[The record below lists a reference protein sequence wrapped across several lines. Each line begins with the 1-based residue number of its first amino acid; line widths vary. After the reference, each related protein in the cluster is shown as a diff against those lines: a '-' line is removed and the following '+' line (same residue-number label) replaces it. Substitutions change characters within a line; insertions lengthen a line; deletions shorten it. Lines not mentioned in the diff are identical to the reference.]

1 MARSPEFKE
10 QIQALKRFPGMS
22 WSRSVTKWSG
32 QSPSRLSLRYISPHA
47 SIGAGVSNSIA
58 NPNEWYAYLDGR
70 NPRSGAAHIGG
81 YDRVAAVESDFPGI
95 GAWLNHL
102 IWEALD
108 PRLGESGLRELRRH
122 LPFRARRLLVT
133 SPFEPEETRF
143 LAEIEDEALAHLIAL
158 RSPGAFAALLML
170 MHEAK
175 LGGFPQL
182 HMQYAVAVGRML
194 PLMLQHP
201 VLSTVST
208 ELTTYLE
215 AYCLSI
221 PGDPISASVSISE
234 LSNANPTL
242 EKHLVTSIELGRPLS
257 LEAVVAGLQPL
268 DLTDIVI
275 PQESDSDEL
284 LNVYLLKL
292 EEALPILT
300 AEALGGADCIGFGLD
315 NQSDVQVLVLDG
327 VPVRAANYLVEMI
340 GVGHSEIDAMFAASD
355 DANEAW
361 CRSEAGKLPRNS
373 SQSVVDIAQ
382 VCARLMY
389 HFSSRASAFAWLQLP
404 NVALGSRCP
413 NQLLPEPAG
422 TARLADIVTKLEQGE
437 ID

>member
-1 MARSPEFKE
+1 MARSREFTE

-47 SIGAGVSNSIA
+47 SIGAGISNSIA

-70 NPRSGAAHIGG
+70 NPRFGAAHIGG

-108 PRLGESGLRELRRH
+108 PRLGESGLRHLRCR

-143 LAEIEDEALAHLIAL
+143 LAEIADEVLAHLIAL

-175 LGGFPQL
+175 LSGFPQL
-182 HMQYAVAVGRML
+182 HIQYAAAVVRML
-194 PLMLQHP
+194 PFMLQHP
-201 VLSTVST
+201 VLSTVSA
-208 ELTTYLE
+208 ELTAYLE

-221 PGDPISASVSISE
+221 PSDPISDSVSISE
-234 LSNANPTL
+234 PSNANATL
-242 EKHLVTSIELGRPLS
+242 EKHLVTSIESSRPLS
-257 LEAVVAGLQPL
+257 SEAVVAALRPL
-268 DLTDIVI
+268 DLADLTI
-275 PQESDSDEL
+275 PEDSDSDEL
-284 LNVYLLKL
+284 LDVYLL
-292 EEALPILT
+292 EPDEALPILT
-300 AEALGGADCIGFGLD
+300 GEALGGADCIGFGLD
-315 NQSDVQVLVLDG
+315 TQSDVQVLVLDG
-327 VPVRAANYLVEMI
+327 VPARAANYLVEMI
-340 GVGHSEIDAMFAASD
+340 GVGHAEIDAIFAAAGD
-355 DANEAW
+355 PNEAAP
-361 CRSEAGKLPRNS
+361 RSEAGKLRRNS
-373 SQSVVDIAQ
+373 SQSVIDIAR

-389 HFSSRASAFAWLQLP
+389 HFSSRASAFAWLRLP
-404 NVALGSRCP
+404 NVELGSRCP
-413 NQLLPEPAG
+413 NQLLPEPTG
-422 TARLADIVTKLEQGE
+422 IARLADIVTKLEQGE